1 MVDGGSSSQRKRDDV
16 IFRPQLP
23 IYPIPICALTS
34 ESKVMSEEIILST
47 AAYHDQLCSAISNLN
62 YVQEALSQQE
72 ACVADVESRYRECEK
87 KLQALSAETR
97 KARKVHEGWRDS
109 STIRLAHKLAGK
121 KEKYAAKGSREE
133 R

>member
-16 IFRPQLP
+16 IFRPQ
-23 IYPIPICALTS
+23 YPFPTRTCSALTS
-34 ESKVMSEEIILST
+34 QLTVMSEEIILST
-47 AAYHDQLCSAISNLN
+47 AAYHDQLCSAISNLG